1 LVIPNTWTWTWTW
14 SAMMFPIIL
23 VFQMS
28 DFWYEIKTE
37 LKLRYLLSDL
47 KHWLKNPGRFVST
60 NTNTNWSWFLV
71 DPLDD
76 EDWKRS
82 STNWS
87 SKRLTMCDLKKM
99 EEYYSLILINR
110 SSLSYFTLAWQSNFL
125 QIFLMWSQINL
136 RLSIRRTG
144 GQQIDFK
151 VFKPL
156 R

>member
-1 LVIPNTWTWTWTW
+1 MVIPNTWTWTWTW